1 MTNRID
7 VLGIGNAIVDILCL
21 AQDSDLRDMSLNK
34 GMMTLVDDQT
44 VQQLKATASVD
55 SMQSGG
61 SVANSVAHLSALGG
75 RSQFIGKIANDQVG
89 DKFRQEMD
97 ELEIKFLTSP
107 ADSQTSTGR
116 CYIFVTPDAQRTM
129 CTYLGASRL
138 LTTDDLDTD
147 AVSQASIV
155 LIEGYLWDLP
165 DSVDLIFETVGVA
178 KRSQT
183 LVALSLSD
191 PMLVERH
198 RDRLQIFL
206 RDHADILFAN
216 ELEAQKLCESERW
229 ELTEKS
235 VNKFVDHAIIT
246 RGDQGS
252 VVTVDGITHSR
263 RADPVSK
270 VVDTTGAGDAYAA
283 GYLFGLTHNQSI
295 ERCMDLASDVAARTI
310 SHMGGRLGRTNR
322 QSTPDGVASMV
333 R

>member
-1 MTNRID
+1 MTQRID

-21 AQDSDLRDMSLNK
+21 AQDSDLQDMSLNK
-34 GMMTLVDDQT
+34 GMMTLVDDEA

-61 SVANSVAHLSALGG
+61 SVANSVAQLSALGG
-75 RSQFIGKIANDQVG
+75 RSQFIGKIADDQVG

-97 ELEIKFLTSP
+97 ELEIKFLTSL

-138 LTTDDLDTD
+138 LTSDDLDAD

-178 KRSQT
+178 NRSQT

-191 PMLVERH
+191 PMLVVRH
-198 RDRLQIFL
+198 RDHLQKFL

-216 ELEAQKLCESERW
+216 ELEAQNLCESEGW

-235 VNKFVDHAIIT
+235 VSKFVDHAIIT

-252 VVTVDGITHSR
+252 VVTVDGKTYTR
-263 RADPVSK
+263 RADPVPK

-283 GYLFGLTHNQSI
+283 GYLYGLTHNQSI
-295 ERCMDLASDVAARTI
+295 ERCMNLASEVAAETI
-310 SHMGGRLGRTNR
+310 SHMGGRLGSSSRSSR
-322 QSTPDGVASMV
+322 PDGVASVV